1 MQTEPAKAAAARE
14 PAPLLK
20 LIIELGPLLLF
31 FFANARF
38 GIMVATGAFMVAI
51 TVALAV
57 NYYLTGRLS
66 PVPLF
71 TALLVVI
78 FGGLTLYLQDETF
91 IKVKPTLVNLLFA
104 AILGGG
110 LIFGRLFLKVALG
123 AMVDLTDTGW
133 RGLTWRWIGFFIAM
147 ALLNEAV
154 WRNVST
160 DSWVSFKV
168 FALLPLTV
176 VFALAQTPYLQRHT
190 RLKKID
196 NSDR

>member
-1 MQTEPAKAAAARE
+1 MSQTPSTGQAARDV
-14 PAPLLK
+14 PPLLK
-20 LIIELGPLLLF
+20 LVIELGPLLLF
-31 FFANARF
+31 FFINARF
-38 GIMVATGAFMVAI
+38 GIMYATGGFMVAI
-51 TVALAV
+51 FAALGV
-57 NYYLTGRLS
+57 NYYLTGRLA

-71 TALLVVI
+71 TALFVLV

-110 LIFGRLFLKVALG
+110 LLFGRLLLKSAMG
-123 AMVDLTDTGW
+123 AMIEITDAGW
-133 RGLTWRWIGFFIAM
+133 RGLTWRWMGFFIAM

-168 FALLPLTV
+168 FGLLPLTIL
-176 VFALAQTPYLQRHT
+176 FAIAQTPYLQRHGRVKT
-190 RLKKID
+190 AD
-196 NSDR
+196 QPGE